1 MSSKSNRNRP
11 LAAKAKGMATAMV
24 IPPPPSTPLSESDYA
39 FTITRTAVA
48 QICSSI
54 GFTAAEAPV
63 LGILTDIAI
72 RYLRTI
78 AKSAADSANSAC
90 RTQANLV
97 DTIAAVDELSSVSG
111 FPGAWRATDCFL
123 NSGAVKKLDTFTE
136 DSKEIPFAKPLPR
149 KIFSLGSRKGS
160 RNVGSSKIEYLGGD
174 KKHIPKWLPVMPVI
188 VNHEKEIVEKR
199 KRELWGYCGAKTEEP
214 KREKIEEEKKTAD
227 SVEKERKGLELP
239 LKRGK
244 VRFKIGGGGASGV
257 CRSGGI
263 GKRVLCENWNFDDEN
278 SSKQEEQLDEVI
290 QQQ

>member
-11 LAAKAKGMATAMV
+11 LAAKATAMV
-24 IPPPPSTPLSESDYA
+24 IPHPPSTPLSESDYA

-149 KIFSLGSRKGS
+149 KIFSLGSRKGL
-160 RNVGSSKIEYLGGD
+160 RNVGSSSKIEYLGGD

-199 KRELWGYCGAKTEEP
+199 KRELWGYCAKTEEEP
-214 KREKIEEEKKTAD
+214 KREKTEEEKKTD

-244 VRFKIGGGGASGV
+244 VRFKIGGGGVSGV

-278 SSKQEEQLDEVI
+278 SSKQEEQPDEVI